1 MMQSA
6 CLRDRDYPAKLCCLN
21 GARLGRVLLQGQMRP
36 TPMIVVYETTQVP
49 PKTLFIE
56 HDYMVQAL
64 ASDRADDP
72 FDISPLP
79 VRARCGKHL
88 LDTHRLDLVDKLVPE
103 DPIAIP
109 QQKLRR
115 CLPRKSFA

>member
-1 MMQSA
+1 MMESTY
-6 CLRDRDYPAKLCCLN
+6 LRDRDDPARLRCLN

-49 PKTLFIE
+49 PNTVFIE

-72 FDISPLP
+72 FDISALP
-79 VRARCGKHL
+79 RRARCGKHL
-88 LDTHRLDLVDKLVPE
+88 LDTHRLDLVDKVVPE
-103 DPIAIP
+103 D
-109 QQKLRR
+109 
-115 CLPRKSFA
+115 S